1 MSTRGAYGYR
11 ANEKDYIFYNNSD
24 SYLEHFGVKL
34 INDFIKYP
42 INKNDFL
49 KLNLIED
56 EYTDESL
63 DFSYPSSIHFLI
75 KNNSTNLCFESFSD
89 FIYESLY
96 CEYAYI
102 FNLDTEELE
111 FYSGF
116 NSVDKPYLFG
126 RYAVDF
132 SEKEGKYLPCYLIY
146 TLKFSDFKDFDINNV
161 INIKNKLEQKYLIK
175 IFENI

>member
-1 MSTRGAYGYR
+1 MSTRGALGYR
-11 ANEKDYIFYNNSD
+11 ANEKDYIFYHSSD
-24 SYLEHFGVKL
+24 SYLESLGVQL
-34 INDFIKYP
+34 INDFLKHP

-49 KLNLIED
+49 KLNLVED
-56 EYTDESL
+56 EYTDEAL
-63 DFSYPSSIHFLI
+63 DYGYPSTIHSLI
-75 KNNSTNLCFESFSD
+75 ENNSTYFSFESFSN

-111 FYSGF
+111 FYAGF

-146 TLKFSDFKDFDINNV
+146 TLKFSDLKDFDINNV
-161 INIKNKLEQKYLIK
+161 INIKNQLEQKYLIK